1 MEAKYFFLPE
11 RRRRTALH
19 YIKKNKREKFP
30 ESTRKTLLNRTH
42 THNLTPTH
50 NPPQG
55 TAANQACP

>member
-42 THNLTPTH
+42 TDT
-50 NPPQG
+50 QRWRQVSVG
-55 TAANQACP
+55 RKV